1 MSKFAVAGV
10 SRCEKGNYRV
20 RVANDFAGRI
30 KILVRGGHTDVELR
44 ELPEPMTKGEAVTW
58 LKASELYAKPEFA
71 AAIDEADAKYNST
84 AALIKAADK
93 MIKEVTVK
101 VKASKE
107 AKMLADL
114 VVRARAEIAPEW
126 RDTEDAP
133 F

>member
-44 ELPEPMTKGEAVTW
+44 ELPEPMTKGEAALW
-58 LKASELYAKPEFA
+58 LKANELYAKPEFA
-71 AAIDEADAKYNST
+71 AAIDEADAKYNTVVTVRVARESKPAKSVKT
-84 AALIKAADK
+84 LDSLIARA
-93 MIKEVTVK
+93 KEVVD
-101 VKASKE
+101 VAQ
-107 AKMLADL
+107 
-114 VVRARAEIAPEW
+114 V
-126 RDTEDAP
+126 EDAP

>member
-44 ELPEPMTKGEAVTW
+44 ELPEPMTKGEAALW

-71 AAIDEADAKYNST
+71 AAIDEADAKYNTVVAVRVARESKPT
-84 AALIKAADK
+84 KSVKTLDSLIARA
-93 MIKEVTVK
+93 KEVVD
-101 VKASKE
+101 VSQ
-107 AKMLADL
+107 
-114 VVRARAEIAPEW
+114 V
-126 RDTEDAP
+126 EDAP

>member
-44 ELPEPMTKGEAVTW
+44 ELPEPMTKGEAALW

-71 AAIDEADAKYNST
+71 AAIDEADAKYN
-84 AALIKAADK
+84 AVVAVKAARAP
-93 MIKEVTVK
+93 
-101 VKASKE
+101 KAEKAARP
-107 AKMLADL
+107 AKTLDSL
-114 VVRARAEIAPEW
+114 VARARAVVAPEW
-126 RDTEDAP
+126 RDTEDVS

>member
-44 ELPEPMTKGEAVTW
+44 ELPNPMTKGQAVIW
-58 LKASELYAKPEFA
+58 LKHSELYAKPEFA

-84 AALIKAADK
+84 ESLIKAAEE
-93 MIKEVTVK
+93 MLEESTVK
-101 VKASKE
+101 FKASKE

-114 VVRARAEIAPEW
+114 VVRARAEIVPEG
-126 RDTEDAP
+126 RDTEDAS

>member
-44 ELPEPMTKGEAVTW
+44 ELPEPMTKGEAALW

-71 AAIDEADAKYNST
+71 AAIDEADAKYNEVV
-84 AALIKAADK
+84 AVKIPREAKAAK
-93 MIKEVTVK
+93 P
-101 VKASKE
+101 
-107 AKMLADL
+107 AKTLDSL
-114 VVRARAEIAPEW
+114 VARARAVV
-126 RDTEDAP
+126 DVSQVEDAP

>member
-44 ELPEPMTKGEAVTW
+44 ELPEPMTKGEVATW

-71 AAIDEADAKYNST
+71 AAIDEADAKYNKLVEVKTRRVSK
-84 AALIKAADK
+84 LV
-93 MIKEVTVK
+93 KEVNPTK
-101 VKASKE
+101 S
-107 AKMLADL
+107 AKTLDSL
-114 VVRARAEIAPEW
+114 IARAKEVVAPEW

>member
-44 ELPEPMTKGEAVTW
+44 ELPEPMTKGEVATW

-71 AAIDEADAKYNST
+71 AAIDEADAKYNTVVAVRVAREPKPAKPAKSVKT
-84 AALIKAADK
+84 LDSLIARA
-93 MIKEVTVK
+93 KEVVD
-101 VKASKE
+101 VSQ
-107 AKMLADL
+107 
-114 VVRARAEIAPEW
+114 V
-126 RDTEDAP
+126 EDAP

>member
-44 ELPEPMTKGEAVTW
+44 ELPEPMTKGEVATW

-71 AAIDEADAKYNST
+71 AAIDEADAKYN
-84 AALIKAADK
+84 AV
-93 MIKEVTVK
+93 VTVRVAREPK
-101 VKASKE
+101 PAKSVKTLDS
-107 AKMLADL
+107 L
-114 VVRARAEIAPEW
+114 VARARAVV
-126 RDTEDAP
+126 DVSQVEDAP

>member
-44 ELPEPMTKGEAVTW
+44 ELPEPMTKGEVATW

-71 AAIDEADAKYNST
+71 AAIDEADAKYN
-84 AALIKAADK
+84 AVVAVKAARAP
-93 MIKEVTVK
+93 
-101 VKASKE
+101 KAEKA
-107 AKMLADL
+107 AKPAKTLDSL
-114 VVRARAEIAPEW
+114 VARARAVVAPEW

>member
-44 ELPEPMTKGEAVTW
+44 ELPEPMTKGEAALW

-71 AAIDEADAKYNST
+71 AAIDEADAKYN
-84 AALIKAADK
+84 
-93 MIKEVTVK
+93 EVVA
-101 VKASKE
+101 VKAPRA
-107 AKMLADL
+107 AKAEKPAKTLDSL
-114 VVRARAEIAPEW
+114 VARARAVVAPEW

>member
-44 ELPEPMTKGEAVTW
+44 ELPEPMTKGEVATW

-71 AAIDEADAKYNST
+71 AAIDEADAKYNTVVTVRVARESKPAKSVKT
-84 AALIKAADK
+84 LDSLIARA
-93 MIKEVTVK
+93 KEVVD
-101 VKASKE
+101 VAQ
-107 AKMLADL
+107 
-114 VVRARAEIAPEW
+114 V
-126 RDTEDAP
+126 EDAP

>member
-44 ELPEPMTKGEAVTW
+44 ELPEPMTKGEAALW

-71 AAIDEADAKYNST
+71 AAIDEADAKYNEVVAVKAPRAVKAEKPTKTLDS
-84 AALIKAADK
+84 LIARA
-93 MIKEVTVK
+93 KEVV
-101 VKASKE
+101 
-107 AKMLADL
+107 
-114 VVRARAEIAPEW
+114 APEW
-126 RDTEDAP
+126 RDTEDTP

>member
-44 ELPEPMTKGEAVTW
+44 ELPEPMTKGEVATW

-71 AAIDEADAKYNST
+71 AAIDEADAKYNTVVTVRVAREPKPAKPTKSAKT
-84 AALIKAADK
+84 MDSLIARA
-93 MIKEVTVK
+93 KEVVD
-101 VKASKE
+101 VSQ
-107 AKMLADL
+107 
-114 VVRARAEIAPEW
+114 V
-126 RDTEDAP
+126 EDAP

>member
-44 ELPEPMTKGEAVTW
+44 ELPEPMTKGEAALW

-71 AAIDEADAKYNST
+71 AAIDEADAKYN
-84 AALIKAADK
+84 AVVAVKAARA
-93 MIKEVTVK
+93 T
-101 VKASKE
+101 KAEKPTKTLDS
-107 AKMLADL
+107 L
-114 VVRARAEIAPEW
+114 VARARAVVTPEW

>member
-30 KILVRGGHTDVELR
+30 KILVRGGHTDVELC

-71 AAIDEADAKYNST
+71 AAIDEADAKYNAVVAVKAPRAVKAEKPTKTLDS
-84 AALIKAADK
+84 LIARA
-93 MIKEVTVK
+93 KEVV
-101 VKASKE
+101 
-107 AKMLADL
+107 
-114 VVRARAEIAPEW
+114 APEW

>member
-30 KILVRGGHTDVELR
+30 KILVRGGNTDVELR

-71 AAIDEADAKYNST
+71 AAIDEADAKYN
-84 AALIKAADK
+84 AVVAVKAARAPKAEKSARPDK
-93 MIKEVTVK
+93 TLDSLIARAKEVV
-101 VKASKE
+101 
-107 AKMLADL
+107 
-114 VVRARAEIAPEW
+114 APEW

>member
-44 ELPEPMTKGEAVTW
+44 ELPEPMTKGEAALW

-71 AAIDEADAKYNST
+71 AAIDEADAKYNEVVAVKAPR
-84 AALIKAADK
+84 AAKAAKPTKTLD
-93 MIKEVTVK
+93 
-101 VKASKE
+101 S
-107 AKMLADL
+107 L
-114 VVRARAEIAPEW
+114 VARARAVV
-126 RDTEDAP
+126 DVSQVEDAS

>member
-1 MSKFAVAGV
+1 MSKFTVAGV

-44 ELPEPMTKGEAVTW
+44 ELPEPMTKGEAALW

-71 AAIDEADAKYNST
+71 AAIDEADAKYN
-84 AALIKAADK
+84 AVVA
-93 MIKEVTVK
+93 VK
-101 VKASKE
+101 VPRETKT
-107 AKMLADL
+107 AKPTKTLDSL
-114 VVRARAEIAPEW
+114 VARAQAVVNVSQV
-126 RDTEDAP
+126 EDAP

>member
-44 ELPEPMTKGEAVTW
+44 ELPEPMTKGEAALW

-71 AAIDEADAKYNST
+71 AAIDEADAKYNEVV
-84 AALIKAADK
+84 AVRVPREAKAAK
-93 MIKEVTVK
+93 P
-101 VKASKE
+101 
-107 AKMLADL
+107 AKTLDSL
-114 VVRARAEIAPEW
+114 VARAQAVVNVSQV
-126 RDTEDAP
+126 EDAP

>member
-44 ELPEPMTKGEAVTW
+44 ELPEPMTKGEAALW

-71 AAIDEADAKYNST
+71 AAIDEADAKYNTVVAVRVARESKPAKSVKT
-84 AALIKAADK
+84 LDSLIARA
-93 MIKEVTVK
+93 KEVVD
-101 VKASKE
+101 VAQ
-107 AKMLADL
+107 
-114 VVRARAEIAPEW
+114 V
-126 RDTEDAP
+126 EDAP

>member
-44 ELPEPMTKGEAVTW
+44 ELPEPMTKGEAAAW

-93 MIKEVTVK
+93 MIKDVTVMLK
-101 VKASKE
+101 VDKP
-107 AKMLADL
+107 AKTLDSL
-114 VVRARAEIAPEW
+114 VARARAVA
-126 RDTEDAP
+126 DVSQVEDAP

>member
-44 ELPEPMTKGEAVTW
+44 ELPEPMTKGEVATW

-71 AAIDEADAKYNST
+71 AAIDEADAKYN
-84 AALIKAADK
+84 AV
-93 MIKEVTVK
+93 VTVRVAREPK
-101 VKASKE
+101 PAKPTKSVKTLDSLIARAKAASKE
-107 AKMLADL
+107 MP
-114 VVRARAEIAPEW
+114 AEYA
-126 RDTEDAP
+126 DTENVS

>member
-44 ELPEPMTKGEAVTW
+44 ELPEPMTKGEVATW
-58 LKASELYAKPEFA
+58 LKSSELYAKPEFA
-71 AAIDEADAKYNST
+71 AAIDEADAKYNAVVAVRVAREPKPAKPAKSVKT
-84 AALIKAADK
+84 LDSLIARA
-93 MIKEVTVK
+93 KEVVD
-101 VKASKE
+101 VSQ
-107 AKMLADL
+107 
-114 VVRARAEIAPEW
+114 V
-126 RDTEDAP
+126 EDAP

>member
-44 ELPEPMTKGEAVTW
+44 ELPKPMTKGEAVTW
-58 LKASELYAKPEFA
+58 LKSSELYAKPEFA
-71 AAIDEADAKYNST
+71 AAIDEADDKYN
-84 AALIKAADK
+84 LIVAKAMLKDL
-93 MIKEVTVK
+93 
-101 VKASKE
+101 KAKLNKPSKT
-107 AKMLADL
+107 LDSL
-114 VVRARAEIAPEW
+114 VARAQAVV
-126 RDTEDAP
+126 DVSQVEDAP

>member
-71 AAIDEADAKYNST
+71 AAFDEADDKYNAVVAVKAQRAPKAEKPTKTLDS
-84 AALIKAADK
+84 LIARA
-93 MIKEVTVK
+93 KEVV
-101 VKASKE
+101 
-107 AKMLADL
+107 
-114 VVRARAEIAPEW
+114 APEW

>member
-44 ELPEPMTKGEAVTW
+44 ELPEPMTKGEAAAW

-71 AAIDEADAKYNST
+71 AAIDEADAKYN
-84 AALIKAADK
+84 AVVAVKAPRAPKAEKAAK
-93 MIKEVTVK
+93 P
-101 VKASKE
+101 
-107 AKMLADL
+107 AKTLDSL
-114 VVRARAEIAPEW
+114 VARARAVVAPEW

>member
-44 ELPEPMTKGEAVTW
+44 ELPEPMTKGEAALW

-71 AAIDEADAKYNST
+71 AAIDEADAKYN
-84 AALIKAADK
+84 
-93 MIKEVTVK
+93 EVVA
-101 VKASKE
+101 VKAPRA
-107 AKMLADL
+107 AKAEKPTKTLDSL
-114 VVRARAEIAPEW
+114 VARARAVV
-126 RDTEDAP
+126 DVSQVEDAP

>member
-44 ELPEPMTKGEAVTW
+44 ELPEPMTKGEVATW

-71 AAIDEADAKYNST
+71 AAIDEADAKYN
-84 AALIKAADK
+84 AV
-93 MIKEVTVK
+93 VTVRVAREPK
-101 VKASKE
+101 PANPIKSVKTLDS
-107 AKMLADL
+107 L
-114 VVRARAEIAPEW
+114 VARARAVVV
-126 RDTEDAP
+126 
-133 F
+133 

>member
-44 ELPEPMTKGEAVTW
+44 ELPKPMTKGEAVTW
-58 LKASELYAKPEFA
+58 LKSSEMYAKPEFA
-71 AAIDEADAKYNST
+71 AAIDEADDKYN
-84 AALIKAADK
+84 LIVAKAMLKDL
-93 MIKEVTVK
+93 
-101 VKASKE
+101 KAKLNKPSKT
-107 AKMLADL
+107 LDSL
-114 VVRARAEIAPEW
+114 VARAQAVV
-126 RDTEDAP
+126 DVSQVEDAP

>member
-44 ELPEPMTKGEAVTW
+44 ELPEPMTKGEAALW

-71 AAIDEADAKYNST
+71 AAIDEADAKYN
-84 AALIKAADK
+84 
-93 MIKEVTVK
+93 EVVAVK
-101 VKASKE
+101 VPRAAKAEKPTKTLDS
-107 AKMLADL
+107 L
-114 VVRARAEIAPEW
+114 VARARAVV
-126 RDTEDAP
+126 DVSQVEDAS

>member
-44 ELPEPMTKGEAVTW
+44 ELPEPMTKGEVATW

-71 AAIDEADAKYNST
+71 AAIDEADAKYN
-84 AALIKAADK
+84 AV
-93 MIKEVTVK
+93 VTVRVAREPK
-101 VKASKE
+101 PANPIKSVKTLDS
-107 AKMLADL
+107 L
-114 VVRARAEIAPEW
+114 VARARAVV
-126 RDTEDAP
+126 DVSQVEDAP

>member
-44 ELPEPMTKGEAVTW
+44 ELPEPMTKGEAALW

-71 AAIDEADAKYNST
+71 AAIDEADAKYN
-84 AALIKAADK
+84 
-93 MIKEVTVK
+93 EVVA
-101 VKASKE
+101 VKAPRA
-107 AKMLADL
+107 AKAEKPTKTLDSL
-114 VVRARAEIAPEW
+114 VARARAVV
-126 RDTEDAP
+126 DVSQVEDAS

>member
-44 ELPEPMTKGEAVTW
+44 ELPEPMTKGEAGAW

-71 AAIDEADAKYNST
+71 AAIDEADSKYNAVVAVKVPRET
-84 AALIKAADK
+84 KAAK
-93 MIKEVTVK
+93 P
-101 VKASKE
+101 
-107 AKMLADL
+107 AKTLDSL
-114 VVRARAEIAPEW
+114 VARARAVVAPEW

>member
-44 ELPEPMTKGEAVTW
+44 ELPKPMTKGEAVTW
-58 LKASELYAKPEFA
+58 LKSSELYAKPEFA
-71 AAIDEADAKYNST
+71 AAIDEADDKYN
-84 AALIKAADK
+84 LIVAKAMLKDL
-93 MIKEVTVK
+93 
-101 VKASKE
+101 KAKLNKPSKT
-107 AKMLADL
+107 LDSL
-114 VVRARAEIAPEW
+114 VARARAVV
-126 RDTEDAP
+126 DVSQVEDAS

>member
-71 AAIDEADAKYNST
+71 AAIDEADDKYN
-84 AALIKAADK
+84 LIVAKAMLKDLK
-93 MIKEVTVK
+93 
-101 VKASKE
+101 SKLNKP
-107 AKMLADL
+107 AKTLDSL
-114 VVRARAEIAPEW
+114 VARAQAVV
-126 RDTEDAP
+126 DVSQVEDAP